1 GPISEKCGLLKMDFL
16 GLRTLTTLTRSV
28 DLVKQIKG
36 IDIDI
41 EKVDFTD
48 KKVLGMF
55 CRGETKGIFQLES
68 GGIRDLL
75 QRMKPDH
82 FRDIIATNALY
93 RPGPLEGGMVDD
105 YIQVKHGRKAAEYLH
120 DVMKEILEETNGVMV
135 YQEQVMRILNRL
147 GDIELSSAYTCIKAI
162 SKKKLPMIA
171 KFREEFLTGATAK
184 GISKKQAE
192 DLFGMIEKFAGYGFN
207 KSHSTAY
214 ALIAYMTA
222 YLKAH
227 YSVEFMAAL
236 LSGDISGRNFKKKD
250 SLVEHLEDCRRM
262 EIEVIPPNVNL
273 SYGDFIVTDGKI
285 VFGLSAIKGCG
296 GQAADAIVAAR
307 NEGGPFRD
315 LFDFCERVDPSS
327 VNRTAI
333 DSLIKAGAFDVFGAK
348 RSQWT
353 AVLEKAL
360 QAGASALAD
369 RRSGQKGLFDDAED
383 EPADVTQAALPDLAE
398 WDERELLAGEKEV
411 LGFYLSSHPL
421 AEYQK
426 TLETYCTHT
435 TVGATALPHR
445 TEVMLGGM
453 IASIKFSHTKNP
465 RPGSTHTKYAMFDLE
480 DMQGIMRTIVW
491 PEEFANCGH
500 LVQADA
506 VLAARGV
513 IDKRPGSEE
522 ANFIVNEL
530 IPLEELP
537 ARFTKGMRVQID
549 ETKHGERGLEMLREI
564 IRGYPGNCAFQL
576 VLSLADGSRVYC
588 NCDDVKV
595 ELNSEM
601 RSRIDDLLGA
611 GNYRLLAAPPK
622 AKAAP
627 PPGRNGFRRA
637 GAGA

>member
-1 GPISEKCGLLKMDFL
+1 
-16 GLRTLTTLTRSV
+16 
-28 DLVKQIKG
+28 
-36 IDIDI
+36 
-41 EKVDFTD
+41 
-48 KKVLGMF
+48 
-55 CRGETKGIFQLES
+55 
-68 GGIRDLL
+68 
-75 QRMKPDH
+75 MKPDH

-120 DVMKEILEETNGVMV
+120 PVMKEILEETNGVMV

-273 SYGDFIVTDGKI
+273 SYGDFTVTDGKI

-307 NEGGPFRD
+307 KEGGPFRD
-315 LFDFCERVDPSS
+315 LFDFCERVDPSN

-333 DSLIKAGAFDVFGAK
+333 DSLIKAGAFDVFGGK

-369 RRSGQKGLFDDAED
+369 RRSGQKGLFDDAEE
-383 EPADVTQAALPDLAE
+383 EPADVAQAALPDLAE

-491 PEEFANCGH
+491 PEDFANWGH

-530 IPLEELP
+530 IPLEDLP
-537 ARFTKGMRVQID
+537 ARFTKGMRVQVD